1 MSFLLQNIRAVII
14 DDEQKAA
21 QALQTLLTEFCEGVE
36 VVAIAHDV
44 PNGYKMIQQHK
55 PDVVFL
61 DVELPGAVGFSLL
74 DYFDKIDFEI
84 IFATAY
90 NQYALKAFEC
100 SALDYLLKPVEIKK
114 LRISLEKL
122 RQKKELS
129 QIQEKYNTLKDNIQ
143 KHKIAKIGLP
153 TSEGLVFVKIEDV
166 IRCEGENNY
175 TTFFLNNSTKIVI
188 SRTLKDYE
196 DLLADSGFFRP
207 HKSHLINLEH
217 VKKFIRTKASQLI
230 MDDGSVVE
238 VSVRKKEALSQIL
251 PSL

>member
-1 MSFLLQNIRAVII
+1 MHLTLQNIRAVII

-175 TTFFLNNSTKIVI
+175 TTFFMNNNTKIVI

-207 HKSHLINLEH
+207 HKSHLINLDH

>member
-1 MSFLLQNIRAVII
+1 MENIRAIII
-14 DDEQKAA
+14 DDEARAA
-21 QALQTLLTEFCEGVE
+21 NALSTLLTEFCEGVE
-36 VVAIAHDV
+36 VVAIANDV
-44 PNGYKMIQQHK
+44 REGYKAIQQHK

-129 QIQEKYNTLKDNIQ
+129 LIQEKYNTLKDNIH

-153 TSEGLVFVKIEDV
+153 TTDGLVFVKLEDI

-175 TTFFLNNSTKIVI
+175 TTFFLNSQSKIVV
-188 SRTLKDYE
+188 SRTLKEYE

-217 VKKFIRTKASQLI
+217 VRKLVRAKTSQLI
-230 MDDGSVVE
+230 MDDGSVVD
-238 VSVRKKEALSQIL
+238 VSVRKKESLAQIL
-251 PSL
+251 PGL

>member
-1 MSFLLQNIRAVII
+1 MENIRAIII

-21 QALQTLLTEFCEGVE
+21 KALQTLLTEFCEGVE

-44 PNGYKMIQQHK
+44 PSGYKTIQQYK

-129 QIQEKYNTLKDNIQ
+129 HIQEKYNALKDNIH

-153 TSEGLVFVKIEDV
+153 TAEGLVFVKIEDI

-175 TTFFLNNSTKIVI
+175 TTFFLGNASKIVI
-188 SRTLKDYE
+188 SRTLKEYE

-217 VKKFIRTKASQLI
+217 VRKFIRTKSSQLI

-238 VSVRKKEALSQIL
+238 VSVRKKEALAQIL
-251 PSL
+251 PGL